1 MSPQCFREEITIPQK
16 DEIRVGIQQPSLAKY
31 RVPVFRELAL
41 RPGVQLFLA
50 YGNRAGLTNAE
61 PDGFEGEMVPL
72 TRRKIGPIPIYW
84 HRPQW
89 TLANKHKSDVLIL
102 TWNSQYLSLIP
113 ALLRAKWNGVGT
125 IVWGHGYS
133 KRESWLRLTI
143 RRWIGRIA
151 DAVLFYDF
159 ETAKR
164 YVEEYRFPESKVF
177 TAANSIDQQ
186 PILDAQEHWRQNQ
199 KELGRFQAENDL
211 LKGPVILFVSRL
223 HPDNRLDLLIESVAT
238 LKARFSNLRLV
249 IVGKGEVETERLKKL
264 AQNFRVDDHLI
275 FTGAIYNER
284 ELAKWFL
291 SSTVF
296 CYPAN
301 VGLSL
306 FHAFGYGLPVV
317 ISDNIAGQNPE
328 VFAVDNNINGKFYK
342 DGDAEHLTDV
352 LSNLFVDE
360 AERVRLSRNASQ
372 TVQSKF
378 NIKCMVDGMASAIS
392 YVANR

>member
-1 MSPQCFREEITIPQK
+1 
-16 DEIRVGIQQPSLAKY
+16 
-31 RVPVFRELAL
+31 
-41 RPGVQLFLA
+41 
-50 YGNRAGLTNAE
+50 
-61 PDGFEGEMVPL
+61 MVPL
-72 TRRKIGPIPIYW
+72 TRKKIGPIPIYW

-89 TLANKHKSDVLIL
+89 SLASNKKSNVVIL
-102 TWNSQYLSLIP
+102 TWNSQYMSLIP

-186 PILDAQEHWRQNQ
+186 PILDAKEYWRQNQ
-199 KELGRFQAENDL
+199 KELGKFQEENDL
-211 LKGPVILFVSRL
+211 LEGPVILFVSRL
-223 HPDNRLDLLIESVAT
+223 HPDNRLDLLIESSAI
-238 LKARFSNLRLV
+238 LKASFSSLRV
-249 IVGKGEVETERLKKL
+249 VVVGKGEGETERLKQL
-264 AQNFRVDDHLI
+264 AQDFGVQDHLI
-275 FTGAIYNER
+275 FTGAIYNEN

-317 ISDNIAGQNPE
+317 TSDNIAGQNPE
-328 VFAVDNNINGKFYK
+328 IFAFDNNINGKFYK
-342 DGDAEHLTDV
+342 DGDADHLAEV
-352 LSNLFVDE
+352 LRNLFADDV
-360 AERVRLSRNASQ
+360 ERGKLSQNAIQ

-378 NIKCMVDGMASAIS
+378 NIKSMVDGMESAIVH
-392 YVANR
+392 VANR